1 MKAKRFLS
9 HLGKVFGTV
18 LTVVLA
24 VVLVSNIYVLAAQDI
39 FGQKNPT
46 VFGFSTAVVV
56 TGSMSLAIEAG
67 DFIVTRRCTAYE
79 VGDIV
84 TFAGDGST
92 TTHRIVRETADG
104 LITKGDANDAEDLQ
118 PVLES
123 RVIGKVVLTIRGAG
137 SLLLA
142 LKSPL
147 GLLCLLAV
155 LLIAMYLPG
164 FVKQKRS

>member
-1 MKAKRFLS
+1 M
-9 HLGKVFGTV
+9 
-18 LTVVLA
+18 
-24 VVLVSNIYVLAAQDI
+24 
-39 FGQKNPT
+39 
-46 VFGFSTAVVV
+46 
-56 TGSMSLAIEAG
+56 
-67 DFIVTRRCTAYE
+67 
-79 VGDIV
+79 
-84 TFAGDGST
+84 
-92 TTHRIVRETADG
+92 
-104 LITKGDANDAEDLQ
+104 
-118 PVLES
+118 ES